1 MSFADDVRTY
11 CKQNYVDIAR
21 AKGERTVAI
30 RSGDV
35 HAALGYKNRY
45 PLVCSAI
52 GSNKFEEM
60 CRLKRISVDGPTNG
74 VSTIFTFE
82 LL

>member
-1 MSFADDVRTY
+1 MSFADDVREY
-11 CKQNYVDIAR
+11 CRVTYVDAAR
-21 AKGERTVAI
+21 QKGQRTIII

-35 HAALGYKNRY
+35 HSSLHYKNRY

-52 GSNKFEEM
+52 GSNRFEKL
-60 CRLKRISVDGPTNG
+60 CSIKRISVEGPLNG

-82 LL
+82 LT